1 MKQKNFFGWL
11 ALGALV
17 LAGGI
22 YTLEMS
28 AVAGCGDSADESEK
42 VLPEQAPAT
51 TASPSPAPSVQSGK

>member
-28 AVAGCGDSADESEK
+28 AVAGCRDSADESEK
-42 VLPEQAPAT
+42 TLPDPAPAT
-51 TASPSPAPSVQSGK
+51 TASPSPVPTVKSGK